1 MNAKPPVRRKR
12 KRPAELPQDELLARR
27 VAVGLSKIGLALR
40 TQAWRRAGER
50 GLTPTQG
57 QALAVLKGRRG
68 EPCRLQQLADALGVT
83 AATASDAVQAL
94 ERKRLVARERSRL
107 DGRSLAVGLTARGRE
122 EAGLASTWPDFV
134 AETVAGL
141 AAGEQVALLRLLTRM
156 ILGLQ
161 ERRLIPVAAMC
172 VTCRFFEP
180 NRHRGSARPH
190 HCAFVDAPFGDDAL
204 RLECPEH
211 DPATPEARRSA
222 VTAWHA
228 DQGDGARAGPGGR
241 CLSR

>member
-1 MNAKPPVRRKR
+1 MPVKAKPPVSRES

-40 TQAWRRAGER
+40 TQAWRQAGQR

-57 QALAVLKGRRG
+57 QILAALRGHRG

-83 AATASDAVQAL
+83 AATASDAVLAL
-94 ERKRLVARERSRL
+94 ERKRLVARERSRQ
-107 DGRSLAVGLTARGRE
+107 DARSLAVALTARGRQ

-141 AAGEQVALLRLLTRM
+141 AAVEQVALLRLLTRM

-161 ERRLIPVAAMC
+161 QRRLIPVAAMC
-172 VTCRFFEP
+172 VTCRFFQP
-180 NRHRGSARPH
+180 NRHPGSPRPH
-190 HCAFVDAPFGDDAL
+190 HCAFVDAPFGDAAL
-204 RLECPEH
+204 RLDCPEH
-211 DPATPEARRSA
+211 DPATPKEQRSA
-222 VTAWHA
+222 VRAWLEA
-228 DQGDGARAGPGGR
+228 
-241 CLSR
+241 